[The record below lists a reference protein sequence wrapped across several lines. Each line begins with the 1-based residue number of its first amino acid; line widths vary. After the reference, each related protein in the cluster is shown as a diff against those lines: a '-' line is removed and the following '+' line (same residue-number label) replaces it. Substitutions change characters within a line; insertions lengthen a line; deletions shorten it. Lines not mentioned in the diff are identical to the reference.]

1 MMMIKKKA
9 LLPAKLNCTNPM
21 SHICSAPRHPEI
33 GVKFRDGENEFKALV
48 ISLSALSALSRK
60 EGSTQ

>member
-1 MMMIKKKA
+1 
-9 LLPAKLNCTNPM
+9 M
-21 SHICSAPRHPEI
+21 SHICSAPRRPEI
-33 GVKFRDGENEFKALV
+33 GVKFRDAENEFKALV